1 MALDVVFGKDEYP
14 INLCLER
21 YTRTRPETEVVFQLI
36 ETQMRVNQRA
46 WISIP
51 IEIIFP
57 IKFFWIACTC
67 SALSVYLFAA
77 SLK

>member
-46 WISIP
+46 
-51 IEIIFP
+51 
-57 IKFFWIACTC
+57 
-67 SALSVYLFAA
+67 
-77 SLK
+77 